1 MKILHVFDHSIPL
14 HSGYTF
20 RSRSILREQ
29 QKLGWQTF
37 HITSPKQGRVKQSS
51 ETIDKLLFYRS
62 DELSSWQQKI
72 PLLNQWFV
80 ISLLKKRLKEVV
92 EEIEPDIIHA
102 HSPAL
107 NGVAAI
113 RVGRQFNIP
122 VVYEIRAFWEDAAVD
137 HGTSKELGWRYK
149 LTRALETYVI
159 KNAQAVTTICEG
171 LKKDIIARGIAEDK
185 VTVIPNAVD
194 IDKFS
199 ISDSKDPEL
208 VAKYNLVD
216 HLVLGFVGSFYAY
229 EGLALL
235 LEAVPIIIKQLNNI
249 KVLLVGGGPE
259 EQRLRQQ
266 VIDLDIEQYVVF
278 TGRVDHSVVQNYY
291 DLIDILIYPR
301 LSMRLTELV
310 TPLKPLEAMAQK
322 KLFIASDVGGHKELI
337 TDGVNGV
344 LFSAGS
350 AQELVDAVSS
360 LANNQKNWEGYK
372 QAGREFVEKER
383 NWVVSIGRYKSI
395 YSSLVLE

>member
-1 MKILHVFDHSIPL
+1 VKILHVFDHSIPL